1 MIPKI
6 IHYCWLSDEP
16 YPAVIERCIASW
28 KEKLPDYE
36 IKKWDTKA
44 FDINSVPYVK
54 EAFEE
59 RKWAFAADY
68 IRLHAIYTEGG
79 IYLDSDVLV
88 QKNFDQFLDN
98 PCFSAIE
105 FNKTDYIETLCD
117 GVIDRDGNLL
127 KKTDIVHGCGIQ
139 AAVIA
144 SEKGNPF
151 IADCLSHYTNRH
163 FRLSDG
169 TLDNKIIAPDVL
181 ASIAVKY
188 GFKYKDVEQR
198 LSDGTLILPSS
209 YIGGHAGATN
219 PNYVAIHCCA
229 ASWRKLSLMDRI
241 KRKIRYMLYVK

>member
-6 IHYCWLSDEP
+6 IHFCWLSDEP
-16 YPAVIERCIASW
+16 YPTFIEKCFTSW
-28 KEKLPDYE
+28 KEQLPDYQ
-36 IKKWDTKA
+36 IKKWDTST

-54 EAFEE
+54 EACEE

-127 KKTDIVHGCGIQ
+127 KKRILYMV
-139 AAVIA
+139 AVFKQQLLHQRKGTHLLLIA
-144 SEKGNPF
+144 SV
-151 IADCLSHYTNRH
+151 IIQIVI
-163 FRLSDG
+163 SDF
-169 TLDNKIIAPDVL
+169 PMV
-181 ASIAVKY
+181 
-188 GFKYKDVEQR
+188 
-198 LSDGTLILPSS
+198 
-209 YIGGHAGATN
+209 H
-219 PNYVAIHCCA
+219 
-229 ASWRKLSLMDRI
+229 
-241 KRKIRYMLYVK
+241 